1 MAGETGLLSNE
12 EDPAAAIKSIITA
25 IVTDLRVALHRFDP
39 IRVIEVARLACL
51 PWAAEG
57 TNSPMTPEAIVS
69 GEGGF
74 NRAELLA
81 LIVASDGD
89 ETLSDEGSQGAE
101 ESAGRATRSLSQVI
115 GDALPKADRIL
126 KLASLLDIIGAE
138 PEKPLAMLALMMR
151 GSEMWIRNSSYP
163 DMVADTV
170 RQLFGKQEISQQLE
184 RDLGFDAAAAMD
196 VLDACHE
203 LQVDRLNSRLWR
215 LIDDFSA
222 VSDDPAPADPEEM
235 IQVWQSTWE
244 PTAELIT
251 VTIDEICTATGLP
264 ASVVAAVLDHFTF
277 EAVAWTPEQLVYEF
291 TRGNNLLRTRPVLR
305 SADGAAMLIHGAHIV
320 TAVRESLEQHLKT
333 TTVWEPYQRFR
344 GDLLEARTKAA
355 FRRILDSATTW
366 DGFEYYVPANEA
378 EERGKPSGFSKRV
391 EGDHLIVQDDVAFIV
406 EDKAVAL
413 TANSRT
419 GDTRSFRR
427 DLTGIITKASIQA
440 SRLQERIQRDGGLR
454 IHREGWVDLSR
465 IREIHTIAVSLDD
478 LLFAHTATAELVKAG
493 LLSSESIPWTVSIH
507 DLDLIT
513 QLIDRPS
520 EFLLYLRRR
529 RDPEATVFYSAPDEL
544 DLFLYFYEA
553 GLYVEPDPDLVKA
566 RMPFMPAPTTA
577 ERRRYETQAPAII
590 TSRTE
595 PLDRWHAAQVAIN
608 KSVRA
613 GTTRPEDSDG
623 ISDSGGETEAAP
635 PKPRMSPSPLG
646 QLVDTVESRRDYG
659 WLSVGATLLA
669 GSFEFQEKMAKIPSL
684 LLSEP
689 SSGRCERTAA
699 LPFGNSL
706 EEGWL
711 LVWCTRP
718 PGRPPASFERQMR
731 DYLRAK
737 MHQLG
742 LPRGASFAYDETT
755 GQLIDVFFDDHVGE
769 LEPRLQ
775 ARLDQ
780 LRAPGDFDR
789 FEPAQRAAKKRTKR

>member
-1 MAGETGLLSNE
+1 LSKE
-12 EDPAAAIKSIITA
+12 EDPAAAVKRIITA
-25 IVTDLRVALHRFDP
+25 IVTDLRVALHGFDP

-57 TNSPMTPEAIVS
+57 TNSPLTPEAVVS

-89 ETLSDEGSQGAE
+89 EAPSDERSQRAE
-101 ESAGRATRSLSQVI
+101 ETAGRDAPSLTQVI
-115 GDALPKADRIL
+115 AEALPKADRIL
-126 KLASLLDIIGAE
+126 KLASLLDIIGAGRE
-138 PEKPLAMLALMMR
+138 EPLAKLAVMMR
-151 GSEMWIRNSSYP
+151 GSEMWVPHSSYP
-163 DMVADTV
+163 DMVAETV
-170 RQLFGKQEISQQLE
+170 RQLFGKQDVSQRLE

-203 LQVDRLNSRLWR
+203 LQIDHFNSRLWG
-215 LIDDFSA
+215 LIGDFSA
-222 VSDDPAPADPEEM
+222 VGHDPAPATPEEM
-235 IQVWQSTWE
+235 IQVWQRAWE

-251 VTIDEICTATGLP
+251 VTIDEICAATGLP
-264 ASVVAAVLDHFTF
+264 ATVVAAVLDHFTF
-277 EAVAWTPEQLVYEF
+277 EAVGWTPQQLVYEY
-291 TRGNNLLRTRPVLR
+291 TRGNNPLRTRPVVR
-305 SADGAAMLIHGAHIV
+305 SADRGAVLIHGAHIV
-320 TAVRESLEQHLKT
+320 TAVRESLEVYLKT
-333 TTVWEPYQRFR
+333 TIVWEPYQRSR

-355 FRRILDSATTW
+355 FRRILYSATTW
-366 DGFEYYVPANEA
+366 DGFEYYVPANET
-378 EERGKPSGFSKRV
+378 EEHGEPSGFSKRV
-391 EGDHLIVQDDVAFIV
+391 EGDHLIVQDDVAFII

-419 GDTRSFRR
+419 GDPRSFRR
-427 DLTGIITKASIQA
+427 DLTGIITKASRQA
-440 SRLQERIQRDGGLR
+440 RRLQERIQRDGGVR

-513 QLIDRPS
+513 QLIDHPS

-529 RDPEATVFYSAPDEL
+529 RDPKATVFYSAPDEL

-553 GLYVEPDPDLVKA
+553 GLYVEPDLDLVKA
-566 RMPFMPAPTTA
+566 RMPFMPERTTA
-577 ERRRYETQAPAII
+577 ERRNYKAQVPAII

-595 PLDRWHAAQVAIN
+595 PLDRWHAAQVAMK

-613 GTTRPEDSDG
+613 GTTRTEDSG
-623 ISDSGGETEAAP
+623 GSSDSWGETEAAP
-635 PKPRMSPSPLG
+635 PKPRMRPSPLG
-646 QLVDTVESRRDYG
+646 KLVDTVQSRGDYG
-659 WLSVGATLLA
+659 WLSIGATLLA
-669 GSFEFQEKMAKIPSL
+669 GSSEFQEKMAKIPEL

-689 SSGRCERTAA
+689 SASRRERTAA

-711 LVWCTRP
+711 LVWCTKP
-718 PGRPPASFERQMR
+718 SGRPAASFERHMR
-731 DYLRAK
+731 DYLRVK

-742 LPRGASFAYDETT
+742 LPRGVSFAYDQAT
-755 GQLIDVFFDDHVGE
+755 GHLLDIFFDDHAGE

-775 ARLDQ
+775 ASLDQ

-789 FEPAQRAAKKRTKR
+789 FEPAQRAAGRNRAKR